1 MKKIE
6 ELTFEEA
13 FNRLNEIVEKLEG
26 GDLSLDQSIDFYEE
40 GLNLKNHCEEKLKKA
55 EIKIKKVID
64 KNKIIENENK

>member
-13 FNRLNEIVEKLEG
+13 FHRLNEIVEKLEG

-55 EIKIKKVID
+55 EI
-64 KNKIIENENK
+64 N

>member
-6 ELTFEEA
+6 ELTFEDA
-13 FNRLNEIVEKLEG
+13 FNRLNEIVEKLES
-26 GDLSLDQSIDFYEE
+26 GDLSLDQSIEFYEE

-55 EIKIKKVID
+55 EIKIKKVLD